1 MVLNVQNVIINI
13 LGYELAKMK
22 ETKKYWKGLEQ
33 LQQTPEFE
41 KYANKEFAQELPLA
55 EGDGE
60 SSRRDFLKIMGF
72 GLTAASL
79 AACETPIK
87 KAIPYVT
94 KPVNVDPT
102 IPNYFASTYIS
113 GSDQA
118 SVVVKTREGRPIKIE
133 GNKLSTVTGG
143 GTSAQIEASVLS
155 LYDQERLKGPV
166 AKGKEVSW
174 EEIDANIIEELST
187 ASDPIYLVSNSLSS
201 PSTKKV
207 IDEFKNKYDSLIHVT
222 YDQNSVSGQLDA
234 NLAMFGK
241 RVLPSYDY
249 SKAKTIVSLGCDFL
263 GTGANNSL
271 TNNQFAKSRKLS
283 ASKKEMSRL
292 YSFESILSLTGANA
306 DYRIPIKSS
315 EQGAYISSLYNI
327 IAEETGGQVM
337 DGLPSIDDKILSKAA
352 NDLLFAKGSSIVVSG
367 SQDASIQMFVNA
379 VNVMLDNIG
388 KTINFDRYQNV
399 RLGDDKTFAQ
409 FVNQLSS
416 AGGVIFYNCNPV
428 YDHPLGSKIAAS
440 LKKINFSVATA
451 DRLDETSSLVSYV
464 APDHH
469 YLESWNDFEPIN
481 AKYSLSQPAISNLFN
496 TRQVQDSFLSWA
508 GLELNYYD
516 FLKTHWS
523 NSLASLSENSV
534 SDFEA
539 FWKQCLHDGVFEPEI
554 AVGGKLKIDL
564 SVLGKAAFNIPKP
577 GTFLELIIYENG
589 TVGNG
594 IQSNNPWLQ
603 EMSDP
608 ITKACWDNYLTVSPK
623 QVKEWGIE
631 LGDMTTQIVNL
642 TVNGQ
647 SFKLPVLPQPG
658 QKYNTIGLAIG
669 YGRSNAGKVGNQVG
683 VNAYPMINIDEEG
696 RLDFNIHSGV
706 TVEPTDEEYAIA
718 QTQTHHTFMGR
729 GNVIQES
736 TLLEY
741 QKDPQAGRHMPK
753 ISTSE
758 GFKKP
763 SAVSLWEGHKYANHH
778 WGLMIDLN
786 SCTGCGTC
794 SIACQAENNI
804 SVIGKKE
811 VLNRRDMAWIRIDRY
826 YSSDSNGNSYADME
840 IAAENPEV
848 TFQPM
853 MCQHCNNASCETV
866 CPVAAT
872 THSSEGL
879 NQMTYNRCIGTRYCA
894 NNCPYK
900 VRRFNWFKFH
910 DNEQFGDNLA
920 MNNDLGKM
928 VLNPDVTVRS
938 RGVIEKCSFCVQRIQ
953 AGKLQAKKAGRK
965 LVDDDITSACA
976 ASCPTDAM
984 VFGDMKDPNSKI
996 SKMLK
1001 IRSMEKG
1008 VESQEPRAYHVL
1020 EELREMPNVWYL
1032 TKIRNKDE
1040 KKEVSN
1046 SHS

>member
-1 MVLNVQNVIINI
+1 
-13 LGYELAKMK
+13 MK

-33 LQQTPEFE
+33 LQKTPGFE
-41 KYANKEFAQELPLA
+41 KYANKEFAQELPL
-55 EGDGE
+55 GDSDGE
-60 SSRRDFLKIMGF
+60 TSRRDFLKVMGF
-72 GLTAASL
+72 GVAAASL

-87 KAIPYVT
+87 KAIPYVK

-102 IPNYFASTYIS
+102 IANYFASTYSS
-113 GSDQA
+113 GSDQT

-133 GNKLSTVTGG
+133 GNKLSSVTGG

-155 LYDQERLKGPV
+155 LYDQERLKGP
-166 AKGKEVSW
+166 AAQGKGVSW
-174 EEIDANIIEELST
+174 EELDANIKNELAT
-187 ASDPIYLVSNSLSS
+187 ASGPIYLVTNSLSS
-201 PSTKKV
+201 PSTRKV
-207 IDEFKNKYDSLIHVT
+207 IEGFKNKYASLSHVT

-234 NLAMFGK
+234 NLAVFGK
-241 RVLPSYDY
+241 RALPSYDY
-249 SKAKTIVSLGCDFL
+249 SKAKTIVSFGYDFL
-263 GTGANNSL
+263 GTGVNTPLANK
-271 TNNQFAKSRKLS
+271 QFAESRRLS

-306 DYRIPIKSS
+306 DYRTPIRAS
-315 EQGAYISSLYNI
+315 EQGAYITSLYNV
-327 IAEETGGQVM
+327 IAKETGGQVI
-337 DGLPSIDDKILSKAA
+337 DGLPSIDNQILSKSA
-352 NDLLFAKGSSIVVSG
+352 NDLLHAKGSSIVVSG
-367 SQDASIQMFVNA
+367 SNDANIQMFVNA
-379 VNVMLDNIG
+379 INIMLGNIG
-388 KTINFDRYQNV
+388 ATIDFERHQNI
-399 RLGDDKTFAQ
+399 RSGDDKAFGQ
-409 FVNQLSS
+409 FVKQLSS

-440 LKKINFSVATA
+440 LKNISFSVATT
-451 DRLDETSSLVSYV
+451 DRMDETNSLVSYL

-469 YLESWNDFEPIN
+469 YLEAWNDFEPVHG
-481 AKYSLSQPAISNLFN
+481 KYSLSQPAISNLFN
-496 TRQVQDSFLSWA
+496 TRQVQDSLLSWA
-508 GLELNYYD
+508 DVGVNYYD
-516 FLKTHWS
+516 FLRTNWAE
-523 NSLASLSENSV
+523 NLASLGKKSIL
-534 SDFEA
+534 DFDA
-539 FWKQCLHDGVFEPEI
+539 FWEKCLHDGVFELETVSTDEI
-554 AVGGKLKIDL
+554 DADMSG
-564 SVLGKAAFNIPKP
+564 LGKAAFNITKP
-577 GTFLELIIYENG
+577 SSFLELVIFENG

-608 ITKACWDNYLTVSPK
+608 ITKACWDNYLTISPK
-623 QVKEWGIE
+623 QVEEWGIE
-631 LGDMTTQIVNL
+631 LGDMTTQMVNL
-642 TVNGQ
+642 TVNDQ
-647 SFKLPVLPQPG
+647 SLKLPVLPQPG
-658 QKYNTIGLAIG
+658 QRYGTVGLAIG
-669 YGRSNAGKVGNQVG
+669 YGRSVAGKVGNQVG
-683 VNAYPMINIDEEG
+683 FNAYPMINVDEG
-696 RLDFNIHSGV
+696 GQLDFNIYANV
-706 TVEPTDEEYAIA
+706 TVEPTDEVYAIA

-729 GNVIQES
+729 GNVIQEA
-736 TLLEY
+736 TLSEY

-753 ISTSE
+753 IATSE

-763 SAVSLWEGHKYANHH
+763 TAVSLWKGHQYANHH

-794 SIACQAENNI
+794 SIACQTENNI

-826 YSSDSNGNSYADME
+826 YSSDSNGDSYADME

-953 AGKLQAKKAGRK
+953 AGKLEAKKEGRRP
-965 LVDDDITSACA
+965 VDGEITTACA
-976 ASCPTDAM
+976 TSCPSEAL
-984 VFGDMKDPNSKI
+984 VFGDMKDPKSRI
-996 SKMLK
+996 SKMLQIK
-1001 IRSMEKG
+1001 SMEKG
-1008 VESQEPRAYHVL
+1008 VEAQEPRAYHVL

-1040 KKEVSN
+1040 KKEAAN
-1046 SHS
+1046 AHS